1 MWRCC
6 TFEELGLR
14 VVAHE
19 LRARPVDEV
28 ESFNLERKERDL
40 W

>member
-1 MWRCC
+1 VEGRN
-6 TFEELGLR
+6 FKKLGPR

-19 LRARPVDEV
+19 LRARQVDEV